1 MLWQAVTML
10 QPHMLAEEIL
20 PAKEMP
26 WCKAL
31 IPPGGRANLRVAR
44 RRYFVSRGQMLQQ
57 LEHLTTHCVTL
68 WQCRLQCPL
77 HVPPPSDLVS
87 EFYPRPTSGVVPL
100 RSHGGRTTIWCPSAC
115 DGDGLAE
122 PAMAAAA
129 DGGKARDADPQAN
142 HVPCTGHP
150 HVGDA

>member
-26 WCKAL
+26 RCKAL
-31 IPPGGRANLRVAR
+31 IPLGGRANLRVAG

-57 LEHLTTHCVTL
+57 LEHLATHCVTL

-77 HVPPPSDLVS
+77 HASPP
-87 EFYPRPTSGVVPL
+87 
-100 RSHGGRTTIWCPSAC
+100 
-115 DGDGLAE
+115 
-122 PAMAAAA
+122 
-129 DGGKARDADPQAN
+129 
-142 HVPCTGHP
+142 
-150 HVGDA
+150 

>member
-31 IPPGGRANLRVAR
+31 IPLGGRANLRVAG

-57 LEHLTTHCVTL
+57 LEHLATHCVTL
-68 WQCRLQCPL
+68 WQCRLECPL
-77 HVPPPSDLVS
+77 HAPPPSDFQASSITDQRVGLC
-87 EFYPRPTSGVVPL
+87 RLGPTAAALPYGAH
-100 RSHGGRTTIWCPSAC
+100 R
-115 DGDGLAE
+115 
-122 PAMAAAA
+122 PAM
-129 DGGKARDADPQAN
+129 
-142 HVPCTGHP
+142 
-150 HVGDA
+150 